1 MTAGRSGDLPG
12 LIVIGASA
20 GGVQAL
26 RSVVERL
33 PADLPA
39 SVLIVLHLA
48 PDGSSA
54 LAGIL
59 GNAGKL
65 PTTSASHGA
74 IIEPGHVYVAPPDHH
89 LLVDEARMLLSDRP
103 PESGHRPGVDALFR
117 SAARTRGS
125 SVVGVVLSGALDDG
139 TAGLVEIK
147 AHGGVAIV
155 QDPEEAAYRGMPDSA
170 LANVQVD
177 HVLPAA
183 EIGEQLGRILGMPRA
198 GSGKT
203 LSLPISQLDQ
213 TCREGSAPASGAPD
227 EEIQVALWLAVRTLE
242 EKAGLNRRMAAAA
255 RLRGTAELA
264 RRYEETLEETA
275 AAALV
280 LRRWLTSAAPPAQGG
295 RGGREQE

>member
-1 MTAGRSGDLPG
+1 M
-12 LIVIGASA
+12 
-20 GGVQAL
+20 QAL

-33 PADLPA
+33 PADLAA
-39 SVLIVLHLA
+39 SVLIVLHMA

-59 GNAGKL
+59 GAVGRL
-65 PTTSASHGA
+65 PTTSATHGA
-74 IIEPGHVYVAPPDHH
+74 ITEPGHVYVAPPGHH
-89 LLVDEARMLLSDRP
+89 LLVDETRMLLSAGP
-103 PESGHRPGVDALFR
+103 PESGHRPGIDALFR

-147 AHGGVAIV
+147 AHGGLAIV

-170 LANVQVD
+170 LTNVQVD

-183 EIGEQLGRILGMPRA
+183 EIGQQLGRILSMPRA
-198 GSGKT
+198 ESGKT
-203 LSLPISQLDQ
+203 SALPISQQDQ
-213 TCREGSAPASGAPD
+213 TCREGSDSASGAPD

-255 RLRGTAELA
+255 RLRGTTELS
-264 RRYEETLEETA
+264 RRYEEAVGETA

-280 LRRWLTSAAPPAQGG
+280 LRRWLTSAPTPPMP
-295 RGGREQE
+295 REGAGHEQD